1 MTGLDLNQSAQAA
14 PVMAADAA
22 GIAVAAQILRQ
33 GGIAALPTETV
44 YGLAADATSEAAIAR
59 VYAAKARPNFNPLIV
74 HALGLEAARAQG
86 IFSQEALR
94 LAELFWPGPLTLVV
108 PVAATASVCASAR
121 AGLPT
126 VALRVPAHAVALAVL
141 SATGTPLAA
150 PSANRSGR
158 VSPVTALHVACD
170 LGTNVDLIL
179 DGGRCPVG
187 VESTIVSFVEAPR
200 LLRPG
205 GIAREKIEA
214 VLGRPLKAPTCE
226 AALLAPGMLKSHYAP
241 RANLRL
247 EAASLAEGEAGL
259 DFGGI
264 FGGASNVL
272 DLSPRRDVAE
282 AAANLFAFLRALDA
296 GNPAAIAVAPIPQEG
311 LGEAINDRLRRA
323 AAPRPPAGRLG

>member
-22 GIAVAAQILRQ
+22 GIAAAAQILRQ

-59 VYAAKARPNFNPLIV
+59 VYAAKARPIFNPLIV

-86 IFSQEALR
+86 VFSQEALR
-94 LAELFWPGPLTLVV
+94 LAEVFWPGPLTLVV

-121 AGLPT
+121 AGQPT
-126 VALRVPAHAVALAVL
+126 VALRVPAHEVARAVL
-141 SATGTPLAA
+141 AAVGRPLAA

-158 VSPVTALHVACD
+158 VSPVTALHVARD
-170 LGTNVDLIL
+170 LGTIVDLIL
-179 DGGRCPVG
+179 DGGRCLVG
-187 VESTIVSFVEAPR
+187 IESTIVSCAGAPR

-205 GIAREKIEA
+205 GIPREKIEA
-214 VLGRPLKAPTCE
+214 VLG
-226 AALLAPGMLKSHYAP
+226 AALEAPARDAKQLAPGMLKSHYAP
-241 RANLRL
+241 RAKLRL

-264 FGGASNVL
+264 FAGASNVL
-272 DLSPRRDVAE
+272 DLSPRRDLAE

-296 GNPAAIAVAPIPQEG
+296 QNPAAIAVASIPGTG
-311 LGEAINDRLRRA
+311 LGDAINDRLRRA
-323 AAPRPPAGRLG
+323 AAPRPPA